1 MANEIFTAEQEQQI
15 LKAYKAL
22 DEKLAVTELD
32 VAAGHQRLMAKL
44 QPEPSRQPRSQARLQ
59 PGGRLAAWNPL
70 ALIGS
75 GLATG
80 CVVTA
85 ALILT
90 VQFADD
96 ATVGD
101 LSLIATSGIG
111 NGIDA
116 RKALADSQGQ
126 AMAVEDTNQP
136 ITAVAKIVPSPSD
149 QITARQQLAV
159 NQLRAG
165 KVVRIEV
172 DANSPLTSQELFR
185 RAANAGLSVVMS
197 PTEGEI
203 SMLVLNLEATNSAH
217 RPLKR
222 IAGLSMDYAGSAE
235 FIFRQR

>member
-136 ITAVAKIVPSPSD
+136 ITAVAK
-149 QITARQQLAV
+149 
-159 NQLRAG
+159 
-165 KVVRIEV
+165 
-172 DANSPLTSQELFR
+172 
-185 RAANAGLSVVMS
+185 
-197 PTEGEI
+197 
-203 SMLVLNLEATNSAH
+203 
-217 RPLKR
+217 
-222 IAGLSMDYAGSAE
+222 
-235 FIFRQR
+235 